1 MILTNFIQV
10 GAGLLMLAGGA
21 PSGHVQCP
29 AVPTPAVKVNVTVAP
44 PVFDDSRTIEQLSAD
59 FNQNEKGVSPGTSAG
74 DSLTVLGLHRAKI
87 DVVPLA
93 SIAGNQHKR
102 RGFICLWYSEVG
114 LDLKLSYTT
123 YVARAGWSPACR
135 AAIKAHEERHATVNR
150 EFAEQLGRELTAS
163 LNYAVKRRSMFG

>member
-1 MILTNFIQV
+1 
-10 GAGLLMLAGGA
+10 
-21 PSGHVQCP
+21 
-29 AVPTPAVKVNVTVAP
+29 
-44 PVFDDSRTIEQLSAD
+44 
-59 FNQNEKGVSPGTSAG
+59 
-74 DSLTVLGLHRAKI
+74 
-87 DVVPLA
+87 
-93 SIAGNQHKR
+93 IAGNQHKR

-163 LNYAVKRRSMFG
+163 LNYAVKRRSMFGPYYPTQEKDISERMNSYIHGIIASHLALMQTQMDDKHREVDNLVDAIRTSRICSRQGR